1 MTETITTS
9 FTLSGLTC
17 PACEK
22 LIQKRVKQI
31 AGVTKI
37 AVDLKTGK
45 TDIVAD
51 HSINTEELSVVLKST
66 PYKIR

>member
-1 MTETITTS
+1 MTELITTS
-9 FTLSGLTC
+9 FNLSGLTC

-31 AGVTKI
+31 AGVTGVV
-37 AVDLKTGK
+37 VDLKTGK
-45 TDIVAD
+45 TDVVAD
-51 HSINTEELSVVLKST
+51 HNINTEELSVVLKDT